1 MTEYEQRFSEQG
13 MPIYRLEA
21 TYLVGKTTEKK
32 KANRGREIS
41 SEFVKN
47 ELVGVRGYVRVY
59 FRKKCTGK
67 PYIED
72 RLACCFLQ
80 L

>member
-21 TYLVGKTTEKK
+21 TYLVGKTTEKRKLTEVK
-32 KANRGREIS
+32 KLVRICE
-41 SEFVKN
+41 N

-72 RLACCFLQ
+72 RLACYL